1 MRYKLL
7 GYSGLRVSELCLGTM
22 TFGTQWGIG
31 ADKDESSDMYDA
43 FRDAGGNFI
52 DTANMYTAGSSERYL
67 SDFLSADRDEVVL
80 ATKYTL
86 FERKGDPNGGGNHR
100 KNMMHTVERS
110 LKRLKTD
117 FNDLLWL
124 HDWDFMTPAE
134 EGMRGLDDLVR
145 MGKVLYIGISDTPA
159 WVVARCNTI
168 AELRGWTRFVGLQ
181 VEYSLVQREA
191 ERDLLPMAKS
201 LDIGVTAWSPLASGI
216 LTGKYAAAK
225 SDDAERRLDSI
236 SFHDVNARNLKIAAV
251 VVETAEELGCSPAQ
265 LALAWLR
272 TKKVIP
278 ILGARTTAQLQ
289 DNLGCLDIDLD
300 AEVLAKL
307 EEAAPVD
314 LGFPHAFLRSEMVRD
329 FIYSYTRD
337 SIDPHRLSD
346 LNE

>member
-22 TFGTQWGIG
+22 TFGKEWGIG

-67 SDFLSADRDEVVL
+67 SDFLAADRDEVVL

-86 FERKGDPNGGGNHR
+86 FERKDDPNGAGNHR

-117 FNDLLWL
+117 FIDLLWV
-124 HDWDFMTPAE
+124 HAWDFMTPAE
-134 EGMRGLDDLVR
+134 EVMRALDDLIR

-159 WVVARCNTI
+159 WIVARCNTL

-191 ERDLLPMAKS
+191 ERDLLPMARS

-216 LTGKYAAAK
+216 LTGKYSGTKAEG
-225 SDDAERRLDSI
+225 SERRLDTI
-236 SFHDVNARNLKIAAV
+236 SFHDVSERNLKIAEV
-251 VVETAEELGCSPAQ
+251 VTKTAEELSCSPSQ
-265 LALAWLR
+265 LALAWLM
-272 TKKVIP
+272 TKGVIP
-278 ILGARTTAQLQ
+278 IVGARKTSQLQ
-289 DNLGCLDIDLD
+289 DNLGCVDVQLDEAVI
-300 AEVLAKL
+300 AKL

-314 LGFPHAFLRSEMVRD
+314 LGFPHAFLRSDMVKD
-329 FIYSYTRD
+329 FVYAGTRD
-337 SIDPHRLSD
+337 SIDPHRIND
-346 LNE
+346 LND